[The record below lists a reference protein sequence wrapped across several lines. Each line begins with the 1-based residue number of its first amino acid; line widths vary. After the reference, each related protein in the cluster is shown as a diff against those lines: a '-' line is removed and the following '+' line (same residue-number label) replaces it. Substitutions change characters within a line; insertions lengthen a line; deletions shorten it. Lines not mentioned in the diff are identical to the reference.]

1 MSQFTKYFL
10 ARRLFQYPLGSQCK
24 GQYRL
29 KHVIPERLKKV
40 PEQSD
45 PKFSE
50 MIEYFFHQ
58 ACIVCEDKLVKDLGK
73 IRGNIETKEQR
84 QAKVTAIFKQIEAC
98 DAMIEV
104 AFPMKRDTGEYEI
117 IQGYR
122 AQHRGLR
129 YSEDVNADEV
139 RALSAIMTFKCAAVD
154 VPYGGAKAGIK
165 IDPRKYSLLELE
177 KITRKFALELIK
189 KGFLSPGVDVP
200 APDMGTGEREMAW
213 MMDTYSKTLG
223 YQDMNS
229 HGCVTGKPINQGGI
243 HGRGSATGRG
253 VFHATEH
260 FMDNEC
266 YMEFLSMKPGIKD
279 KTFILQGYGN
289 VGSHTHRYY
298 HRAGA
303 KCIGI
308 IEIDGSIF
316 NEKGID
322 PAALETYKLGP
333 GKGSI
338 VGFPGA
344 KKYDGDLFEHECDIL
359 VPAAKEK
366 VITKDN
372 AGKIKAKLVVEGAN
386 GPTTPAADKILMEK
400 KIIVIPDILANSG
413 GASEK
418 DIVHSG
424 LYFTID
430 RSARS
435 IQNTAADMELGINF
449 RLAAYVNA
457 LMKVFHTYST
467 AGFAY

>member
-122 AQHRGLR
+122 AQHSQHKLPTKGGLR

-229 HGCVTGKPINQGGI
+229 HGCVTGKP
-243 HGRGSATGRG
+243 
-253 VFHATEH
+253 
-260 FMDNEC
+260 
-266 YMEFLSMKPGIKD
+266 
-279 KTFILQGYGN
+279 
-289 VGSHTHRYY
+289 
-298 HRAGA
+298 
-303 KCIGI
+303 
-308 IEIDGSIF
+308 
-316 NEKGID
+316 
-322 PAALETYKLGP
+322 
-333 GKGSI
+333 
-338 VGFPGA
+338 
-344 KKYDGDLFEHECDIL
+344 
-359 VPAAKEK
+359 
-366 VITKDN
+366 
-372 AGKIKAKLVVEGAN
+372 
-386 GPTTPAADKILMEK
+386 
-400 KIIVIPDILANSG
+400 
-413 GASEK
+413 
-418 DIVHSG
+418 
-424 LYFTID
+424 
-430 RSARS
+430 
-435 IQNTAADMELGINF
+435 
-449 RLAAYVNA
+449 
-457 LMKVFHTYST
+457 
-467 AGFAY
+467 